1 MQVLTETALR
11 AMHLNSGDTVTVE
24 RDSFVT
30 ESARRYALER
40 GIRIAGQEEPA
51 HDGWQRMTRT
61 PVDRSKEFP
70 FVDDRTGEGYR
81 EKPEGMTHLYG
92 NRLVPKTDPRIL
104 FRGRIDSLQAEI
116 LLLQYECDKYG
127 EQDTLLKLGEI
138 LDLTRKILGAEVKR
152 EPMPEFRLF
161 NMTAEELKRAS
172 HDVKKSMGMEHP
184 VPDYRMGALAV
195 RLNRLRTQVREA
207 ELSAAQAFP
216 DGSREDIVL
225 ALNRMS
231 SAVYLLFLEGVKKH
245 ERR

>member
-40 GIRIAGQEEPA
+40 GIRIAGGEEPPRE
-51 HDGWQRMTRT
+51 GWQRMTRT
-61 PVDRSKEFP
+61 EIDRSKEYP
-70 FVDDRTGEGYR
+70 FVDDRTGQGYR
-81 EKPEGMTHLYG
+81 TKPEGMTHLYG
-92 NRLVPKTDPRIL
+92 NRLVPKTDPRIE

-127 EQDTLLKLGEI
+127 ERDALKKLGEI
-138 LDLTRKILGAEVKR
+138 LDLTRKILGAEVKQ
-152 EPMPEFRLF
+152 EPMPAFRLF
-161 NMTAEELKRAS
+161 GMTEQEIRYAS
-172 HDVKKSMGMEHP
+172 QNVQKSMGMDHP

-195 RLNRLRTQVREA
+195 KLNRLRTQVREA
-207 ELSAAQAFP
+207 ELSASHAFP
-216 DGSREDIVL
+216 DGSREDIIL